1 MWERML
7 HGAEE
12 SAVACALLL
21 AEEFLFC
28 SSPGVISKCESPT
41 IVLKKNL
48 TCLGLFDSLYTKR
61 SNLTDKAELL
71 YVKAG
76 RPVAGC

>member
-48 TCLGLFDSLYTKR
+48 NMSGPF
-61 SNLTDKAELL
+61 
-71 YVKAG
+71 
-76 RPVAGC
+76 